1 MYVYVH
7 INKKYVYHNNMI
19 VVVKL
24 IHLDVN
30 IHNNQENK
38 YCFIYII
45 YMIFYNNKK
54 LLLIN
59 IYVKI
64 YYN

>member
-45 YMIFYNNKK
+45 
-54 LLLIN
+54 
-59 IYVKI
+59 
-64 YYN
+64 